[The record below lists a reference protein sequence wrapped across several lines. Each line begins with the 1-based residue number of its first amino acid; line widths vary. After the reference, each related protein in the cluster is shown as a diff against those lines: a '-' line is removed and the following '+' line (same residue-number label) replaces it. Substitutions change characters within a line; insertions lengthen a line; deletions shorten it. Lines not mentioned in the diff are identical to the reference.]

1 MGRKVVLVTGGSS
14 GIGRAICTHLLQ
26 EGVTIYGTSRK
37 VENGDVRN
45 GIPFVKLDLNN
56 PESISNAIDYLIQK
70 EGRIDVLV
78 NNAGTGISGAVEDTS
93 LENFQSYF
101 NTQVFGMM
109 TCCKTVIPH
118 MRNQGSGQI
127 INISSIAGEF
137 GLPFRGL
144 YSASKSAVNRLS
156 ETMRMELEQWGIH
169 VSIIQPGDFK
179 TNINDSRIIVQGG
192 HDPKSPYYKAFKSQY
207 EHISEEVGRG
217 KNPAI
222 IGKLVWKII
231 NSRHPKPRYIVGT
244 FDQNLAI
251 LFNFI
256 LPKRWFQKILQN
268 RYPLK

>member
-14 GIGRAICTHLLQ
+14 GIGRAICTQLLQ
-26 EGVTIYGTSRK
+26 KDVTVYGTSRK
-37 VENGDVRN
+37 VENGEVQD
-45 GIPFVKLDLNN
+45 GITFVKLDLDNT
-56 PESISNAIDYLIQK
+56 ESIRNAIDYLIEK

-109 TCCKTVIPH
+109 TVCKAVIPH
-118 MRNQGSGQI
+118 MRSRGSGQI

-156 ETMRMELEQWGIH
+156 ETLRMELKQWNIN
-169 VSIIQPGDFK
+169 VSVVQPGDFK
-179 TNINDSRIIVQGG
+179 TNINDSRIIVKGG
-192 HDPKSPYYKAFKSQY
+192 HDPKSPYYKAFQAQY
-207 EHISEEVGRG
+207 KHISDEVGKG
-217 KNPAI
+217 QNPDV

-231 NSRHPKPRYIVGT
+231 NSKHPKPRYIVGT
-244 FDQNLAI
+244 LVQRLGV
-251 LFNFI
+251 LFNVI
-256 LPKRWFQKILQN
+256 LPKRLFQKMLSN
-268 RYPLK
+268 RYPVK